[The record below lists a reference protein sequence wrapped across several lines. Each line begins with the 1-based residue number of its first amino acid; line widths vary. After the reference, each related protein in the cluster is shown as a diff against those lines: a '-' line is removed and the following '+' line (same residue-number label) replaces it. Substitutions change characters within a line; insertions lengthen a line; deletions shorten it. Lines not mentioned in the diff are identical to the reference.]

1 METMLGARDEKYEL
15 LKYQIKIL
23 QLMLSSV
30 TEDKFAFYNFVI
42 DHNITEQ
49 KVSIILN
56 GLSVLKDR
64 IAKGKVSQNT
74 KAFYG
79 ENLSSLFIDASPT
92 YKEYE
97 NFVQTYIDGQL
108 NTRYLLLA
116 LKRQGIHKEVCDYLL
131 EDMKK

>member
-1 METMLGARDEKYEL
+1 METMPGARDEKYEL